1 MRLQLNISKN
11 KDDMKFKFFTLVI
24 FLCLGTSQWA
34 MAQAMAVKPEA
45 NFSNQIVQSA
55 SLGVTTETPA
65 NEDWTLYADE
75 ENKLYYID
83 FENLKVNLSDIV
95 VKNANGEVL
104 LKDNVFDLPVNTIY
118 ELDFSAYRPGIYEI
132 ELRSFTNVIRK
143 KLVLK

>member
-1 MRLQLNISKN
+1 
-11 KDDMKFKFFTLVI
+11 MKFKFFTLVI
-24 FLCLGTSQWA
+24 FLCLGTCQWA
-34 MAQAMAVKPEA
+34 LAQTMAVKPEA
-45 NFSNQIVQSA
+45 NFSNQLMQSA
-55 SLGVTTETPA
+55 SLHTATETSP

-95 VKNANGEVL
+95 VKNVNGEVL
-104 LKDNVFDLPVNTIY
+104 MKDNVFDLPVNTIY
-118 ELDFSAYRPGIYEI
+118 ELDFSAYKPGTYEI

>member
-1 MRLQLNISKN
+1 
-11 KDDMKFKFFTLVI
+11 MKSKFFTLVI
-24 FLCLGTSQWA
+24 LLCLGTCQWA
-34 MAQAMAVKPEA
+34 LAQTMAVKPEA
-45 NFSNQIVQSA
+45 NFSNHLMPSA
-55 SLGVTTETPA
+55 SLNSAIETPS

-95 VKNANGEVL
+95 VKNANGEVI

-118 ELDFSAYRPGIYEI
+118 ELDFSTYKPGAYEI

-143 KLVLK
+143 KLELK